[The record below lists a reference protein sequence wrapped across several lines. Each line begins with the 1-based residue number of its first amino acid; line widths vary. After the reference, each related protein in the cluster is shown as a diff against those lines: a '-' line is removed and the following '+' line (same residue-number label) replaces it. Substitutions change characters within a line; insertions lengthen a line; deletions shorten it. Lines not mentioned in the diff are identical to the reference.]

1 MTVLEVA
8 FRALLWFAIASL
20 SMVPYFRAL
29 SRYRAK
35 SARAGN
41 AGASTRQLLDA
52 PQSDPD
58 LERARWSCIRAA
70 LFGEVMILVLS
81 PLMFFF
87 LNR

>member
-1 MTVLEVA
+1 MTVLEAALRV
-8 FRALLWFAIASL
+8 LLWFAIASL
-20 SMVPYFRAL
+20 AMVPYFRAL

-35 SARAGN
+35 SARAGS
-41 AGASTRQLLDA
+41 ARASRRQLLDA

-58 LERARWSCIRAA
+58 LERARWSCIRSA
-70 LFGEVMILVLS
+70 LFGVVMFLVLS